1 MAASA
6 EAAGGR
12 APGGKPATGPY
23 YTGAMRVLLTF
34 ILAMANLMEVLDI
47 TIANVSIPSITG
59 ELGAAP
65 SQGAWIITSYA
76 VANAITVPITGWLA
90 DRIGQVRL
98 FTTAIVL
105 FTASSFLCAMSVSLP
120 MLIFFRVVQGAVAG
134 FMIPLSQS
142 LLMMNYPPDK
152 RTMALAIWAMTVTIG
167 PIIGPILGG
176 WITSNYHWSWI
187 FLINVPVGLF
197 AALGTWEMLSD
208 HETPTHSVPI
218 DYVGI
223 GLLVVWVGALQVM
236 LDKGNELDWFG
247 SPFIVA
253 LAVAAVIGFTFF
265 LIWELNSDHP
275 IVDLSLLANRNFTLG
290 VITLSLGFA
299 LFFGMTLLLPLWLQ
313 TQMGYTSEWA
323 GFVLAPAGV
332 FAVILS
338 PVVGKTMPKAGPRLY
353 ASIGIGM
360 LGWLA
365 FMRSHFTTESDYWT
379 ITTPQILQG
388 IGIAFFF
395 APLISI
401 SLGGVPNAKIARA
414 SGLQNFMRMMAGSF
428 GASIIIAAWDHRQA
442 LHHTRLIEHLGIGD
456 PQVAGFARQVAARG
470 LDAAQSNGLLESM
483 VANQAYMLATNDIFW
498 LCGVLFVILVPL
510 IWTTRPPFGQMGAG
524 H

>member
-1 MAASA
+1 MAAAA
-6 EAAGGR
+6 EAAPRGG
-12 APGGKPATGPY
+12 APPAGPY
-23 YTGAMRVLLTF
+23 YTGGMRLVLTLV
-34 ILAMANLMEVLDI
+34 LALANLMEVLDI

-76 VANAITVPITGWLA
+76 VANAITVPITGWVA
-90 DRIGQVRL
+90 ERIGQVRL
-98 FTTAIVL
+98 FVAAIAL
-105 FTASSFLCAMSVSLP
+105 FTMSSLLCAVSVSLP
-120 MLIFFRVVQGAVAG
+120 MLIAFRVVQGAVAG

-187 FLINVPVGLF
+187 FLINIPVGIF
-197 AALGTWEMLSD
+197 AAFGTWELLSD
-208 HETPTHSVPI
+208 HDTPTHRVPV

-223 GLLVVWVGALQVM
+223 ALLVLWVGSLQVM

-247 SPFIVA
+247 SPFIVG
-253 LAVAAVIGFTFF
+253 LAAAAVVGFTFF
-265 LIWELNSDHP
+265 VIWELNDPHP
-275 IVDLSLLANRNFTLG
+275 IVDLSLFANRNFTLG
-290 VITLSLGFA
+290 VVTLSLGFA

-313 TQMGYTSEWA
+313 TQMGYTSQWA

-338 PVVGKTMPKAGPRLY
+338 PFVGKTMPVAGPRLY
-353 ASIGIGM
+353 ATIGIAT
-360 LGWLA
+360 LGALA
-365 FMRSHFTTESDYWT
+365 FMRAHFTTQSDYWT
-379 ITTPQILQG
+379 IATPQILQG

-401 SLGGVPNAKIARA
+401 SLGGLPNARIARA
-414 SGLQNFMRMMAGSF
+414 AGVQNFMRMMAGSF

-442 LHHTRLIEHLGIGD
+442 LHHTRLAEHLAAGD
-456 PQVAGFARQVAARG
+456 PRAAGFVAQASGLGFDGTQARG
-470 LDAAQSNGLLESM
+470 LLEGI
-483 VANQAYMLATNDIFW
+483 VTNQAYMLATNDIFW
-498 LCGVLFVILVPL
+498 LCGVLFVALVPL
-510 IWTTRPPFGQMGAG
+510 IWIARPPFGQPGAG